1 MRRARCPHL
10 FGSFLRSRHWMSA
23 ALAGIMAGMLAL
35 YGCGEEDSTDVG
47 NVPPPVASVVVSPE
61 TETLFAL
68 GETTQLTAIA
78 TDAEGD
84 EIPEA
89 TFVWSSSDVSV
100 ASVSSTGEVSSVG
113 SGSAVITATS
123 GEVSGAATIWV
134 DPELVLQDYCAEC
147 HAPFHD
153 ASVST
158 ASCRDCHSMSLTPVS
173 DDHGSI
179 VNGHVVASGGFELL
193 GAHEQL
199 RCWACHDPV
208 SGTPQ
213 FDPADQTDCITCHEN
228 DYQGQHAGSGY
239 PTICLDCHTTLS
251 WGGASF
257 DHGTASGGFDL
268 IGAHTQLACTSCHD
282 PVSGDPLYDPANEN
296 DCIVCHA
303 DDYQG
308 QHAGSG
314 FPTTCRTCHT
324 VNSWSAAT
332 FDHDSQFFPIFSG
345 DHKSEWSSCETC
357 HVNASDFGVF
367 TCFNCHKH
375 DKDKMDREHEDVGG
389 YVYESSRCLA
399 CHPDGKD

>member
-10 FGSFLRSRHWMSA
+10 FGSFPRSRRWIGA
-23 ALAGIMAGMLAL
+23 ALAGTMAGVLAL

-47 NVPPPVASVVVSPE
+47 DVPSAVASVVVSPE

-68 GETTQLTAIA
+68 GERTQLTAIA

-123 GEVSGAATIWV
+123 GEVSGDATIWV

-173 DDHGSI
+173 DDHESI

-228 DYQGQHAGSGY
+228 DYQGQHAGSG
-239 PTICLDCHTTLS
+239 
-251 WGGASF
+251 
-257 DHGTASGGFDL
+257 
-268 IGAHTQLACTSCHD
+268 
-282 PVSGDPLYDPANEN
+282 
-296 DCIVCHA
+296 
-303 DDYQG
+303 
-308 QHAGSG
+308 

-324 VNSWSAAT
+324 VNNWSAAT

-345 DHKSEWSSCETC
+345 DHKSKWNGCETC
-357 HVNASDFGVF
+357 HVNANDFGVF

-375 DKDKMDREHEDVGG
+375 DKDKMDDEHEDVSG